1 MPAQSTPASK
11 KPWEIHSEEMTTVP
25 PRDDVVTDATVVLPA
40 SEPDNT
46 AALERVS
53 IRTPA
58 HVATGLGRLSSQ
70 ARHLQLA
77 RLSGVYLWA
86 LIILVF
92 ALSIPSTFLTSTTAT
107 NIASTQA
114 ITAIVAIGLLGA
126 LSAGNFDLSV
136 GSNLG
141 LAAVLCSW
149 LTVHA
154 HINVGLA
161 VLLTLAVGVTIGVLN
176 ATLVVFV
183 GIDSFIVTLGVS
195 STLLAV
201 TELVSNSQFIGPV
214 PQSLQDFVN
223 WRELGINGVTCYALV
238 IAVLAWVVLEHTP
251 IGRRTAATGANLE
264 AARLAGVATTRYRFT
279 TLVVTGLFAS
289 LAGVL
294 VAAKTGEVSA
304 TIGAPYLLPAFSACF
319 LGTTQFKP
327 GRFNVWGTVLALLLL
342 GTGVTGLQLVG
353 GQMWISDMFTGVA
366 LVIAVA
372 FAVLGQKR
380 RLQKMKR
387 DLTRRGDSRAA
398 SPGAR

>member
-1 MPAQSTPASK
+1 
-11 KPWEIHSEEMTTVP
+11 VP
-25 PRDDVVTDATVVLPA
+25 TRDDVVPDATVVSPA
-40 SEPDNT
+40 AETHN
-46 AALERVS
+46 AIALERPS

-58 HVATGLGRLSSQ
+58 DVATGLGRLSSR

-114 ITAIVAIGLLGA
+114 ITAIVAVGLLGA
-126 LSAGNFDLSV
+126 LSAGSFDLSV

-141 LAAVLCSW
+141 LAARLCSW
-149 LTVHA
+149 LTVHE
-154 HINVGLA
+154 HVNVVLA
-161 VLLTLAVGVTIGVLN
+161 VLLTIAVGVAIGAVN

-195 STLLAV
+195 SILLAV

-214 PQSLQDFVN
+214 PKSLQDFVN
-223 WRELGINGVTCYALV
+223 WRVLGVNGVTCYALV
-238 IAVLAWVVLEHTP
+238 IAVLAWIVLEHTP

-319 LGTTQFKP
+319 LGTTQLKP

-353 GQMWISDMFTGVA
+353 GQLWISDMFTGVA
-366 LVIAVA
+366 LVLAVA

-387 DLTRRGDSRAA
+387 DLTRRGDGRAA
-398 SPGAR
+398 PSATT